1 MSKVHSYIGLV
12 IGLIIILFLFN
23 IFIGSVYIPLHA
35 VIDILLGEEGYKESW
50 EFIIWQN
57 RFPQA
62 LTALLCGASLSLSGL
77 MLQTA
82 FHNPLAGPSIF
93 GISSGA
99 ALGVALVI
107 LFFGGSISIDSFG
120 VSGFLAVLL
129 SAFLGAMIVT
139 LIIFLFAKWVVNS
152 VMLLIIGMMIGYL
165 SSSAISLLNF
175 FATSEGIKSYL
186 VWGLGS
192 FGGVSVDNMPFF
204 MVSTLVGLFGAFLLM
219 KPLNVLLLGDEYA
232 KSLGVKISS
241 VRSMLLVITGFLTA
255 VTTAFCG
262 PIAFIGLA
270 VPHIARLVVGSEN
283 MRLLMPTTLL
293 MGAFIALLCNLLCHL
308 AGENGALPLN
318 AVTPLIG
325 APVIIYVV
333 YKKR

>member
-232 KSLGVKISS
+232 KTLGVKISS

-293 MGAFIALLCNLLCHL
+293 MGAVIALLCNLLCHL

>member
-293 MGAFIALLCNLLCHL
+293 MGAVIALLCNLLCHL